1 MLNEFVSLNV
11 INYVGGMDDNLRH
24 IFLIYQKVIKTLK
37 KKLLFTSSVCY
48 QVSNLKL
55 YIKSNIFLNLF
66 LSLRIIE

>member
-11 INYVGGMDDNLRH
+11 INYAGGMDDNLRH

-37 KKLLFTSSVCY
+37 LSFTSSVCY

-66 LSLRIIE
+66 LSLRVME